1 MSISG
6 EGSRKRG
13 SGRMNKLPESDLGGI
28 FGVVSTVPGYL
39 PSGHVLPSVIRH
51 LRQRIKKWL

>member
-1 MSISG
+1 
-6 EGSRKRG
+6 
-13 SGRMNKLPESDLGGI
+13 MNKLPESDLGGI

-39 PSGHVLPSVIRH
+39 PSGHVFPSVIRH